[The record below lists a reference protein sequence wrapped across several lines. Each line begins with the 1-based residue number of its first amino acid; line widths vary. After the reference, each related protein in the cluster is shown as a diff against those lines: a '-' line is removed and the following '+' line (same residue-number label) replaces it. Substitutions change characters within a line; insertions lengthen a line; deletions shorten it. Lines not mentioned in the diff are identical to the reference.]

1 MDNDDGSLLVR
12 ALTGDPSAQED
23 LVRRYRVV
31 AYNTALQ
38 LVGNRE
44 DALDIAH
51 EAMVRFL
58 RALGRIDGSRP
69 LRPWVYQIVRNLVRD
84 RCRRQALRQAESL
97 ETLLAE
103 GAFEPTDA
111 GLDPEAQAIRRDLQ
125 RRLSAALASLTEQQR
140 EIVVLRDYQDLS
152 YQEIAQVLAI
162 PRGTVMS
169 RLHGARMRL
178 REILHDSGALG
189 SSPVTGGSDAARV

>member
-58 RALGRIDGSRP
+58 RTLGRIDGARP
-69 LRPWVYQIVRNLVRD
+69 IRPWVYQIVRNLVRD
-84 RCRRQALRQAESL
+84 RRRRQALRQAESL
-97 ETLLAE
+97 ETLVAD
-103 GAFEPTDA
+103 GVFEPTDA
-111 GLDPEAQAIRRDLQ
+111 GPDPEAQAMRRDLQ

-152 YQEIAQVLAI
+152 YLEIAQVLGI

-169 RLHGARMRL
+169 RLHGARTRL
-178 REILHDSGALG
+178 REILRESGAFG
-189 SSPVTGGSDAARV
+189 SAQATGGGHGAGV